1 MYYPPLPP
9 RTLARCP
16 RHRCPVYPPSILRLS
31 SVYAPSMPRLTFAV
45 KTALGGHLG
54 LFGPLLGPHLA
65 HLSTFCDQLGSLRT
79 IFASKFAKNRPK
91 GLPKD
96 LLDPENVWFPL
107 RKTYIRSNSAFFDQT
122 RPKVLQEGPPELH
135 FAPLGSLL
143 GSFWPQLGPN
153 WAPLGPK
160 LAHPSALWPPQVGSK
175 APPESPQKAR
185 KLARRPPRSPKLPR
199 GPYFARFW
207 TLWDPILWAFGC
219 FLMLLGALD
228 LEADLWQKTQQ
239 THLQGPPP
247 AYSFFFFF
255 EGHRA
260 VVAVAT

>member
-9 RTLARCP
+9 RTLPRCP
-16 RHRCPVYPPSILRLS
+16 RHRCSVYPPSI
-31 SVYAPSMPRLTFAV
+31 PRRTFAV

-65 HLSTFCDQLGSLRT
+65 HLSTFCDQLGSLRA
-79 IFASKFAKNRPK
+79 IFEAKFAKSHAK

-96 LLDPENVWFPL
+96 LLDPENVWFSF
-107 RKTYIRSNSAFFDQT
+107 RKTHIRSNSAFFDQT

-135 FAPLGSLL
+135 FASLGSLL

-175 APPESPQKAR
+175 APQSHPRERKSSPEGPQGH
-185 KLARRPPRSPKLPR
+185 PSFPE
-199 GPYFARFW
+199 
-207 TLWDPILWAFGC
+207 DPILRDFGP
-219 FLMLLGALD
+219 FG
-228 LEADLWQKTQQ
+228 T
-239 THLQGPPP
+239 P
-247 AYSFFFFF
+247 F
-255 EGHRA
+255 
-260 VVAVAT
+260 